1 MNNQLATAVLA
12 YFADRAP
19 IAEFDGQA
27 VNVKL
32 WGRLAVRV
40 TDSAIEWHAGDHNDG
55 PMSWSYAVRRNVAEC
70 SSLPVISFA

>member
-1 MNNQLATAVLA
+1 MQNETANAVLA

-19 IAEFDGQA
+19 IAEFDGEA

-32 WGRLAVRV
+32 RGRLAVRV

-55 PMSWSYAVRRNVAEC
+55 PMSWTYALKRNVAEC
-70 SSLPVISFA
+70 AALPVVDRA